1 MIEIIKTCIS
11 LTIELTF
18 LSAIK
23 KREIRVATKT
33 LKFCKKKTADYLK
46 LQTS

>member
-33 LKFCKKKTADYLK
+33 LKFCKYSPTESTIPK
-46 LQTS
+46 QS